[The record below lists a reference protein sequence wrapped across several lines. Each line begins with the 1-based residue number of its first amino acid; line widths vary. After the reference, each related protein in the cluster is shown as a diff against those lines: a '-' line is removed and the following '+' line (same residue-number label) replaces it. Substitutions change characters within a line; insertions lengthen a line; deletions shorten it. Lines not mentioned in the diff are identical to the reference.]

1 MAGRTT
7 RRLGDHRAAA
17 QVLPW
22 APASL
27 RRKDFRT
34 THRIPYFRF
43 GKLIRYDL
51 DELARW
57 TLTQRAAGSAQ

>member
-7 RRLGDHRAAA
+7 RRLGDHRDAS
-17 QVLPW
+17 QVLPFK
-22 APASL
+22 PASI
-27 RRKDFRT
+27 RRKDFRDA
-34 THRIPYFRF
+34 HGIPYFRF

-57 TLTQRAAGSAQ
+57 TLTQRVAG